1 MKSNQHIMIEIKN
14 LTLQRG
20 LKVLLNQA
28 SATITP
34 RQRIG
39 LIGKNGTGKSSLFAL
54 LKNEITHDSG
64 EISIPKNWKLA
75 AVSQETPALD
85 ISALDYVLQGD
96 ADLQQLQAALQRAE
110 VENNGALIADYHAQ
124 LEEIDA
130 YTAPARA
137 AKLLSGLG
145 FSQEEHAKPVKAFS
159 GGWRMRLNLAQALMC
174 RADLLL
180 LDEPTNHLD
189 LETVLWLENHLA
201 SS

>member
-1 MKSNQHIMIEIKN
+1 MKSNQYIMIEIKN

-75 AVSQETPALD
+75 AVSQETPAL
-85 ISALDYVLQGD
+85 QG
-96 ADLQQLQAALQRAE
+96 
-110 VENNGALIADYHAQ
+110 
-124 LEEIDA
+124 
-130 YTAPARA
+130 
-137 AKLLSGLG
+137 
-145 FSQEEHAKPVKAFS
+145 
-159 GGWRMRLNLAQALMC
+159 
-174 RADLLL
+174 
-180 LDEPTNHLD
+180 
-189 LETVLWLENHLA
+189 
-201 SS
+201 

>member
-1 MKSNQHIMIEIKN
+1 MKSTQYIMIEIKN

-96 ADLQQLQAALQRAE
+96 ADLQRLQAALQRAE
-110 VENNGALIADYHAQ
+110 AENNGALIADYHAQ

-137 AKLLSGLG
+137 AKLLS
-145 FSQEEHAKPVKAFS
+145 
-159 GGWRMRLNLAQALMC
+159 
-174 RADLLL
+174 
-180 LDEPTNHLD
+180 
-189 LETVLWLENHLA
+189 
-201 SS
+201 